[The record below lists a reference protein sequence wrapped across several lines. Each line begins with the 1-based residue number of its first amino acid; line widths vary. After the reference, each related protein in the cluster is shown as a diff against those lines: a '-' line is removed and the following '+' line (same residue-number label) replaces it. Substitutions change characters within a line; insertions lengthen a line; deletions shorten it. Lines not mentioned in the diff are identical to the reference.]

1 MGDIFNREIDAV
13 SLDKWIMEHASDRE
27 LKDLFLNMDV
37 ALKYIHEHGYCI
49 EEFYPSKI
57 FILNH
62 STQQIQ
68 FKKLMELP
76 TDMNTRHQFI
86 EEDIF
91 NSSFIQIGIYS
102 HTLKYLKPEFL
113 KDNFDSFTTFI
124 PEENVPYYR
133 GVVERGA
140 SVYLSDFTL
149 ERSKRDF
156 EKLESELSSEGESVG
171 KQMVMSNDH
180 NVLVDSIS
188 NNKINDQ
195 IYRQINGLKD
205 SAFIRILVIPT
216 IILGSL
222 LLIGVISFII
232 SCFR

>member
-13 SLDKWIMEHASDRE
+13 SLDKWIMEHASERE

-37 ALKYIHEHGYCI
+37 ALKYIHEHNFCI

-76 TDMNTRHQFI
+76 SDPILRRQFI

-91 NSSFIQIGIYS
+91 RSSFIQIGIYS
-102 HTLKYLKPEFL
+102 HTLKYLKPDFL
-113 KDNFDSFTTFI
+113 KENFDSFSTFL

-133 GVVERGA
+133 GVIERGA
-140 SVYLSDFTL
+140 SVYLSDFSL
-149 ERSKRDF
+149 EKSKRDY

-171 KQMVMSNDH
+171 KQMVMSNGH
-180 NVLVDSIS
+180 NVYADGIS
-188 NNKINDQ
+188 NNKYNDQ

-205 SAFIRILVIPT
+205 SAFIRTLVIPT
-216 IILGSL
+216 IFLGSL